1 MLAQAIVDLLGCIAI
16 GAVTVWLVKIA
27 SGAPDSR
34 PAFRAGIWLARSAHH
49 CQLQRGPSYGVAC
62 HLRQRNFHLFLD
74 PRRGKF
80 FRDFFPGFSLESELG
95 QNPEYWAALFGVS
108 VGAMTYFRPESPIF
122 LVSVWLVLLLFFA
135 KHGQLTR
142 GCKLALLSGIMI
154 AVSLS
159 PWAIRNAVS
168 LHEFQFLAQKT
179 PRFRRKFLPR
189 FYGLGK
195 TWLYRLSDCYAVTWK
210 LNEEN
215 INLDDIP
222 ARAFDSE
229 SEKGRVAALLAGHN
243 QDQSLAPE
251 EDATFGVIA
260 RERTARHPLR
270 TYLWVPFQR
279 VLTIWFTPRIELL
292 PYSGNVFPLK
302 QNWED
307 DRQDQA
313 VTVSFFFLM
322 FSIWVWRVP
331 ALGNSGTG
339 ISALAPRFWPL
350 PSIWFCELCSSQPSK
365 LRTSLRSSLF
375 PCDSSV
381 GAAAFIRRPKSVPTP
396 R

>member
-1 MLAQAIVDLLGCIAI
+1 MKKTSISTIFPR
-16 GAVTVWLVKIA
+16 
-27 SGAPDSR
+27 AP
-34 PAFRAGIWLARSAHH
+34 
-49 CQLQRGPSYGVAC
+49 
-62 HLRQRNFHLFLD
+62 
-74 PRRGKF
+74 
-80 FRDFFPGFSLESELG
+80 
-95 QNPEYWAALFGVS
+95 
-108 VGAMTYFRPESPIF
+108 
-122 LVSVWLVLLLFFA
+122 
-135 KHGQLTR
+135 
-142 GCKLALLSGIMI
+142 
-154 AVSLS
+154 
-159 PWAIRNAVS
+159 
-168 LHEFQFLAQKT
+168 
-179 PRFRRKFLPR
+179 
-189 FYGLGK
+189 
-195 TWLYRLSDCYAVTWK
+195 
-210 LNEEN
+210 
-215 INLDDIP
+215 
-222 ARAFDSE
+222 FDSE

-313 VTVSFFFLM
+313 VTVSFFFLNV
-322 FSIWVWRVP
+322 FY
-331 ALGNSGTG
+331 LGLACAGAWKLWTG

-381 GAAAFIRRPKSVPTP
+381 GSRRVHPPAQIGSYSSLVSAAKLHLSSAGSG
-396 R
+396 